1 MQEYEREVELYDYI
15 EVLLKYKWIILVA
28 TLVCGGIGWVLRP
41 APTPPLYEADAV
53 LMVKNLPSTQVGQQA
68 EIPTGTQTSGFYNSL
83 ALADDL
89 KQALIDSLDLNMS
102 VVAMDGILGVQVL
115 DPGVRLTVRTHDPD
129 LPIKLVNKWAQL
141 FVERNGDLNGE
152 VAETYYEW
160 VKNQYN
166 ATRDT
171 LIKTESAINRLST
184 QADIEYFQLQKATLD
199 TMAIQ
204 LHQAMVESDSRLKQ
218 NILEL
223 EEIEYLL
230 QTSDASLN
238 NIDSEVQKEDLDRIR
253 TAVDR
258 LDSQLRIELSNYDK
272 EHQVNRIRQTVEIA
286 GLDSLKAGL
295 DSLKREINII
305 ERELMN
311 HEPVL
316 LGGGG
321 SNPTY
326 IKISDQLALMRMKY
340 QSTKLQS
347 RLSSTSKSP
356 ENPLIQQSI
365 DEAFSILQYRKEI
378 VERYQATR
386 DRLKTQESELLAQ
399 QDNNIDH
406 YSRYIAARD
415 SLISENKIL
424 HLRTKSRRTRLKEI
438 QSEISDI
445 RNKLSDNLYQ
455 QQRLQRDQ
463 ESFNHTLAEFL
474 KTARRSAHRPRESR
488 RRYPRLNTRATS
500 QANPPRT
507 RSPQSNRRRRR
518 GFPTLVYLVLVGRIH
533 TQSAA
538 EAALRAKVAYKYSAF
553 HMRSSEYLH
562 TMPKNLV
569 LVGWAGIMAA
579 ATKCQQKRDR
589 AWRKA
594 VAMLYFRTFLST
606 AFPAP

>member
-286 GLDSLKAGL
+286 GLDSLK
-295 DSLKREINII
+295 REINII

-386 DRLKTQESELLAQ
+386 DRLKTQKSELLAQ

-463 ESFNHTLAEFL
+463 ESFNHTLASFSKLLEE
-474 KTARRSAHRPRESR
+474 ARIAREKAAGDIR
-488 RRYPRLNTRATS
+488 VLTRAL
-500 QANPPRT
+500 QVRQI
-507 RSPQSNRRRRR
+507 PQEQGRHKATVAAGV
-518 GFPTLVYLVLVGRIH
+518 GFLLSCIL
-533 TQSAA
+533 SLLA
-538 EAALRAKVAYKYSAF
+538 EY
-553 HMRSSEYLH
+553 
-562 TMPKNLV
+562 
-569 LVGWAGIMAA
+569 I
-579 ATKCQQKRDR
+579 
-589 AWRKA
+589 RKA
-594 VAMLYFRTFLST
+594 QQRRLSEQK
-606 AFPAP
+606 